1 MFEIQLSGGKEVLF
15 HSICQFLWY
24 EYFYNGHFKSAN
36 MMSNGLR
43 ISKHLTISSNM
54 APDPE
59 EAAGKSIP
67 IFSPIMSHDESQ
79 MKRLEIKNK
88 T

>member
-1 MFEIQLSGGKEVLF
+1 
-15 HSICQFLWY
+15 
-24 EYFYNGHFKSAN
+24 
-36 MMSNGLR
+36 MSNGLR

>member
-1 MFEIQLSGGKEVLF
+1 
-15 HSICQFLWY
+15 
-24 EYFYNGHFKSAN
+24 
-36 MMSNGLR
+36 MSNGLC
-43 ISKHLTISSNM
+43 IPKHLTISSNM

-59 EAAGKSIP
+59 EAAGKPIP

-88 T
+88 TQH